1 MPPPVPQPSHVRVA
15 VVGAGFAGIGTAARL
30 RARGTDDVV
39 VFERAEA
46 IGGVWRDNVYP
57 GAACDVESHLY
68 HLRDAPH
75 SDWSR
80 WFAQQPE
87 IHEYLERVVQE
98 KDLARHIALG
108 TTVEQAVW
116 DDDAAHWRI
125 ETDKGGWTADV
136 LVGAVG
142 ALAEPRFPDIPGLG
156 SFAGPVLHTA
166 RWDTDLELGDKRV
179 AVVGTGASAIQ
190 LVPAIQP
197 AVERLTVF
205 MRTPPTL
212 IPRRDRALS
221 DRARQRLGRSWLR
234 RGLRRALYAAHEVQG
249 VPFRNP
255 KVAPLS
261 ALLARRHLHAQV
273 QDPALRERLTPGYRF
288 GCKRILLSDDFYPA
302 IQQPN
307 VTLAGAAATVR
318 PDAVVEADG
327 TAHPTDVLV
336 FATGFHVHDFPFID
350 RITGRVGRLSEVWQG
365 EPKAHVGTT
374 VAGFPNLFVMQGP
387 NTGLGHSSVLMM
399 MEAQI
404 EHLVN
409 ALDAMDRYG
418 LASVEPRPQAQ
429 DAFVAEVDALSEG
442 TAWTSGC
449 DSWYLGASGRNAAIW
464 PGSVGAF
471 RRRVA
476 PFDPSDYVCR
486 SARTAPEPVLT

>member
-1 MPPPVPQPSHVRVA
+1 M
-15 VVGAGFAGIGTAARL
+15 
-30 RARGTDDVV
+30 
-39 VFERAEA
+39 
-46 IGGVWRDNVYP
+46 
-57 GAACDVESHLY
+57 
-68 HLRDAPH
+68 
-75 SDWSR
+75 
-80 WFAQQPE
+80 
-87 IHEYLERVVQE
+87 
-98 KDLARHIALG
+98 
-108 TTVEQAVW
+108 
-116 DDDAAHWRI
+116 
-125 ETDKGGWTADV
+125 

-142 ALAEPRFPDIPGLG
+142 ALAEPRLPDIPGLD

-166 RWDTDLELGDKRV
+166 RWDPDLELGDKRV

-197 AVERLTVF
+197 AVGHLTVF

-212 IPRRDRALS
+212 IPRRDRPLS
-221 DRARQRLGRSWLR
+221 DAFRQRLARFPR
-234 RGLRRALYAAHEVQG
+234 VRTGLRRALYAAHEAQG
-249 VPFRNP
+249 LPFRRP
-255 KVAPLS
+255 ELAPVG
-261 ALLARRHLHAQV
+261 AWLARRHLRAQV
-273 QDPALRERLTPGYRF
+273 PDPALRQRLTPDYRF

-302 IQQPN
+302 LQRPN
-307 VTLAGAAATVR
+307 VTLAGAASEVQA
-318 PDAVVEADG
+318 DAVVDADG
-327 TAHPTDVLV
+327 TVHPTDVLV

-350 RITGRVGRLSEVWQG
+350 RIVGRPGRLSEVWEG
-365 EPKAHVGTT
+365 EPEAHVGTT
-374 VAGFPNLFVMQGP
+374 VTGFPNLFVMQGP
-387 NTGLGHSSVLMM
+387 NTGLGHSSVLLM

-429 DAFVAEVDALSEG
+429 AAFVAEVDEMSEG

-476 PFDPSDYVCR
+476 PFDPADYVCR
-486 SARTAPEPVLT
+486 TRTPAEPASA